1 MMMLDKHYMNCDWD
15 RDNAG
20 KRGEEAKLVM
30 VKQIIVN
37 GHC

>member
-1 MMMLDKHYMNCDWD
+1 MMMLDRD